1 MSGYSR
7 KNLGVIKC
15 PKCNYETE
23 WEELFYG
30 KSRDMINWEDG
41 EEFDYIC
48 ECCGHK
54 FRLVT
59 VVHHQ
64 FKTVKKRGKNG
75 IFI

>member
-15 PKCNYETE
+15 PKCNYDTE

-30 KSRDMINWEDG
+30 KSRDMINLKDG

-64 FKTVKKRGKNG
+64 FKIVKKG
-75 IFI
+75 